1 MTCKLCSINHFLVFT
16 DLKYSFLSIY
26 GNNGRSDLNG
36 EENIVLTGND
46 PPFAPLVGK
55 MVFLLA
61 CSFSGFQH
69 KSLLFFYIKT
79 TFNNYLT

>member
-1 MTCKLCSINHFLVFT
+1 MASIIFLVFA

-26 GNNGRSDLNG
+26 GNNGRSDFNS

-46 PPFAPLVGK
+46 ASFAPLVGN

-61 CSFSGFQH
+61 SSFSGFQH
-69 KSLLFFYIKT
+69 KSLLFFLHKNYI
-79 TFNNYLT
+79 